1 MAALTAT
8 QLLPNLAHSLHKM
21 YHLEIN
27 TYNSLHL
34 NEKLRNTMNALW
46 ISILTF
52 RINMQLQ
59 TLDSEITSS
68 MLDAESSCTK
78 RRSNKYPWSPKLMLA
93 SRTLSY
99 WKQKH
104 HMVLK
109 QSIRWPLLESYK
121 ILEITMEE
129 HNKIELTFVKNKLWE
144 ARWQWFATHKEAADI
159 WKKILQE
166 RADDYT
172 MHKKILAE
180 RALKAIKRS
189 ERSWR
194 DFIQIRNIIGQ

>member
-1 MAALTAT
+1 
-8 QLLPNLAHSLHKM
+8 M

-78 RRSNKYPWSPKLMLA
+78 RRSNKCPWSPKLMLA

-159 WKKILQE
+159 WKKFFKNALTITLCI
-166 RADDYT
+166 
-172 MHKKILAE
+172 KKSSQ
-180 RALKAIKRS
+180 KGP
-189 ERSWR
+189 WR
-194 DFIQIRNIIGQ
+194 Q